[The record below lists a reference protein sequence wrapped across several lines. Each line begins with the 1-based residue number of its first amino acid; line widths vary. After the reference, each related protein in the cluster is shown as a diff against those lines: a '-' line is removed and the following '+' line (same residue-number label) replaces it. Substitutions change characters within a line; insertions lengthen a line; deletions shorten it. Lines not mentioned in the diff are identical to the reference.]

1 MPGKVVAVLVVV
13 GDEIEKDQGL
23 LVIEAM
29 KMENEIRATTAGKV
43 KEIRVAPGQAVESG
57 ELLIELE

>member
-1 MPGKVVAVLVVV
+1 VLVAV
-13 GDEIEKDQGL
+13 GDEVEKDQGL

-29 KMENEIRATTAGKV
+29 KMENEIRAPAAGKV